1 MQCTSGFTVL
11 VSDSTHPRDV
21 FILKSSGHFCKED
34 KKNRRLMASSSKFT
48 SEICGPLALMSD
60 PTEVRLWDNT
70 QWPSATTYMMCTA
83 TGNARTW
90 RKTQS
95 LVILSL
101 SFSSS
106 SAPLTGNAIKYC
118 MNMQRNIWM
127 MLRPIVLE
135 AGTQEWPILPTQQ
148 LGEEI

>member
-11 VSDSTHPRDV
+11 VSDSTHPRHV

-34 KKNRRLMASSSKFT
+34 KENWRLMPSSSKFT
-48 SEICGPLALMSD
+48 SEICGPLALMSG
-60 PTEVRLWDNT
+60 PTEVRLWDDT

-83 TGNARTW
+83 IGLTRAW

-95 LVILSL
+95 LVFLSL
-101 SFSSS
+101 SFSFS
-106 SAPLTGNAIKYC
+106 SAPLTGNALKYC

-127 MLRPIVLE
+127 MLRPIMLE
-135 AGTQEWPILPTQQ
+135 AGTEERPILPTQQ
-148 LGEEI
+148 LGKEI